1 MNQIH
6 AALLKK
12 LNHKITFI
20 TLSELGVYVNKTKG
34 KIIPAHIRNI
44 ADVSGAGDTVIAVAS
59 MIYAV
64 TKDENLM
71 AIIAN
76 LAGGIVCEEVGVVPI
91 NKKKLL
97 DESLLFKS

>member
-6 AALLKK
+6 ASLFKK
-12 LNHKITFI
+12 LKHKITFI
-20 TLSELGVYVNKTKG
+20 TLSELGVYVNETKG
-34 KIIPAHIRNI
+34 KTIAAHIRNI

-97 DESLLFKS
+97 EESLLFKS

>member
-1 MNQIH
+1 
-6 AALLKK
+6 
-12 LNHKITFI
+12 
-20 TLSELGVYVNKTKG
+20 
-34 KIIPAHIRNI
+34 
-44 ADVSGAGDTVIAVAS
+44 

-71 AIIAN
+71 AIVAN

-97 DESLLFKS
+97 EESLLFKS